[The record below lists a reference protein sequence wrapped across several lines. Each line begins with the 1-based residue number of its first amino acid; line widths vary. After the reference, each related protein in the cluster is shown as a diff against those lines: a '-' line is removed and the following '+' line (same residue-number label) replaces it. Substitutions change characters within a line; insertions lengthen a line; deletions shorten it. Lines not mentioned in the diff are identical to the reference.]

1 MTDKEL
7 PPGNMDSLGKNPLR
21 QASLNLVCEDSW
33 SIYADG
39 FRRAAEL
46 LIANIKSTYERNTV
60 IFPILALYRQYAEL
74 TLKEIIAYGQYL
86 EQHDIRQGGHN
97 LKSLWASA
105 KSYIRKHYRDFEKDQ
120 LYRIEQLVHELHE
133 LDPTSEATRYPFV
146 KPKLAPNGQTRSFS
160 YDAEPVNLDILA
172 EKIRTL
178 RELLHN
184 VTNYLAVC
192 QDLEAEFRADYYRG
206 L

>member
-1 MTDKEL
+1 MV
-7 PPGNMDSLGKNPLR
+7 R
-21 QASLNLVCEDSW
+21 EDSW

-46 LIANIKSTYERNTV
+46 LIANVKSTYERNTV
-60 IFPILALYRQYAEL
+60 IFPILALYRQYVEL

-86 EQHDIRQGGHN
+86 DTHDVRQGGHDLKN
-97 LKSLWASA
+97 LWTAA
-105 KSYIRKHYRDFEKDQ
+105 KSYIRKHYQGFEKTQ
-120 LYRIEQLVHELHE
+120 LDRIEQVVCELHE

-146 KPKLAPNGQTRSFS
+146 KSKVAPGGQAPSVS
-160 YDAEPVNLDILA
+160 YDMDPINLDMLA
-172 EKIRTL
+172 EKIR
-178 RELLHN
+178 ELGDMLHD
-184 VTNYLAVC
+184 VTNFLSVC